1 MIKKVYKILLISLF
15 IIIFGNIK
23 TFASS
28 DFSYTLDA
36 NGNATITAY
45 NGTESN
51 LTIPN
56 IIDGHVVSTIGEHAF
71 DESRN
76 STNGSI
82 IKNLVISEGI
92 IIIDGWAFTGCENL
106 ESVKLPESLTKL
118 DWQIFLGCAK
128 LSNINIP
135 KKLTYLGNGFLEQT
149 GIKEITIPENIQKFI
164 GSEFR
169 LCKSL
174 EKAYIYNDNI
184 NYYNNGFDT
193 NVFEG
198 CDSIVLYG
206 NEGSTTQ
213 EYAQQKGIEFKLLPS
228 SEEPPTTNEG
238 FISLNKNNLELKEN
252 ESELLT
258 VNFVE
263 VSSETK
269 VIWSSSDENIATV
282 EKGKVIAKNIG
293 NTIITVSTEDG
304 QYTDTCTVS
313 VIKEESIEDGKKI
326 NEKEWTDKIKLSE
339 LNENEIYKYIADTT
353 TQFPEIENDTE
364 NNCLIYIKGRL
375 DNEYKK
381 EINMYNNISSTAL
394 HFSFDEYSSG
404 ESFSIMYK
412 KISNDELLKLIEKD
426 EIIYLSN
433 YNNGD
438 KLKYQFEKYI
448 YNDTEKDIII
458 NTKDTT
464 FGVETSNSVL
474 IPKGEIYEFDWMI
487 DYIDIKYSE
496 QNNSNGGDNQE
507 QPGKTDKEQNNGD
520 NTQAPGKL
528 PQTGKSVIM
537 ISSTL
542 LIIIL
547 AGFFYKKYNKFKD
560 IK

>member
-15 IIIFGNIK
+15 IIILGNIK
-23 TFASS
+23 TFAAS

-56 IIDGHVVSTIGEHAF
+56 VIDGHAVSTIGAHAF

-76 STNGSI
+76 STNGSA

-92 IIIDGWAFTGCENL
+92 TIIDGWAFTGCENL
-106 ESVKLPESLTKL
+106 ESVKLPESLAKL

-135 KKLTYLGNGFLEQT
+135 KKLTTLGNGFLEQT
-149 GIKEITIPENIQKFI
+149 AIKEITIPENIQKFI

-174 EKAYIYNDNI
+174 EKVYIYNDNI

-228 SEEPPTTNEG
+228 SEEPPTTTIGSIN
-238 FISLNKNNLELKEN
+238 LNKNNLELEED
-252 ESELLT
+252 ESEILIVGFT
-258 VNFVE
+258 E
-263 VSSETK
+263 ISSDTK
-269 VIWSSSDENIATV
+269 VIWSSSDENVAIV
-282 EKGKVIAKNIG
+282 ENGEVIAKNIG
-293 NTIITVSTEDG
+293 NAVITVSTEDG
-304 QYTDTCTVS
+304 KYKDICNVS
-313 VIKEESIEDGKKI
+313 VIKKEDIEDGKNI
-326 NEKEWTDKIKLSE
+326 NEKKWVETIKLSE
-339 LNENEIYKYIADTT
+339 LKENEIYKYTADST
-353 TQFPEIENDTE
+353 TQFPKIENDIGK
-364 NNCLIYIKGRL
+364 NCLIYIKGRL
-375 DNEYKK
+375 DDDYKK
-381 EINMYNNISSTAL
+381 EINMYNDISSTAL

-448 YNDTEKDIII
+448 YNDTEKDITI

-487 DYIDIKYSE
+487 DSIDINYSE
-496 QNNSNGGDNQE
+496 KNDSNDGDEQE
-507 QPGKTDKEQNNGD
+507 QPGKADKDQNDKD

-528 PQTGKSVIM
+528 PQTGKSVVM
-537 ISSTL
+537 ISSVL
-542 LIIIL
+542 SIIIL

>member
-1 MIKKVYKILLISLF
+1 
-15 IIIFGNIK
+15 
-23 TFASS
+23 
-28 DFSYTLDA
+28 
-36 NGNATITAY
+36 
-45 NGTESN
+45 
-51 LTIPN
+51 
-56 IIDGHVVSTIGEHAF
+56 
-71 DESRN
+71 
-76 STNGSI
+76 
-82 IKNLVISEGI
+82 
-92 IIIDGWAFTGCENL
+92 
-106 ESVKLPESLTKL
+106 
-118 DWQIFLGCAK
+118 
-128 LSNINIP
+128 
-135 KKLTYLGNGFLEQT
+135 
-149 GIKEITIPENIQKFI
+149 
-164 GSEFR
+164 
-169 LCKSL
+169 
-174 EKAYIYNDNI
+174 
-184 NYYNNGFDT
+184 
-193 NVFEG
+193 
-198 CDSIVLYG
+198 
-206 NEGSTTQ
+206 
-213 EYAQQKGIEFKLLPS
+213 
-228 SEEPPTTNEG
+228 
-238 FISLNKNNLELKEN
+238 
-252 ESELLT
+252 
-258 VNFVE
+258 
-263 VSSETK
+263 
-269 VIWSSSDENIATV
+269 
-282 EKGKVIAKNIG
+282 
-293 NTIITVSTEDG
+293 
-304 QYTDTCTVS
+304 
-313 VIKEESIEDGKKI
+313 
-326 NEKEWTDKIKLSE
+326 
-339 LNENEIYKYIADTT
+339 
-353 TQFPEIENDTE
+353 
-364 NNCLIYIKGRL
+364 
-375 DNEYKK
+375 
-381 EINMYNNISSTAL
+381 MYNNISSTAL